1 MLIDIDS
8 ESLIDVDGL
17 SGCGFTGE
25 SLVKFEPLI
34 EAETDA
40 LVLNDEEM
48 LALALAELEAL
59 SLELSEADVLS
70 LALTEAEVLSLALTE
85 AEVDSLALTEA
96 DLLALCDKLVE
107 AAWLAEIL

>member
-25 SLVKFEPLI
+25 SLVEFEPLI

-59 SLELSEADVLS
+59 SLALS
-70 LALTEAEVLSLALTE
+70 EAEVLSLALTE

>member
-1 MLIDIDS
+1 M
-8 ESLIDVDGL
+8 
-17 SGCGFTGE
+17 
-25 SLVKFEPLI
+25 
-34 EAETDA
+34 
-40 LVLNDEEM
+40 
-48 LALALAELEAL
+48 
-59 SLELSEADVLS
+59 LS